1 MTLIQ
6 VVNFEEYSIQYVT
19 AYNPHIQMA
28 CDIREVIYDYQVM
41 AICKYLLVCPKIL
54 KLMLIDAYNASII
67 HSQILIILKIMPA

>member
-6 VVNFEEYSIQYVT
+6 VVNFEEYSIQQYVYVT

-41 AICKYLLVCPKIL
+41 AICKYLATCVP
-54 KLMLIDAYNASII
+54 
-67 HSQILIILKIMPA
+67 